1 MEKIKP
7 RIWLVS
13 EIYWPS
19 ETSTGFL
26 LGQLVSSLNSSF
38 EVVVV
43 TAKGERNQSR
53 IKNPSSNNRVREER
67 IITLPISSSK
77 SNFKRFLKGFFFSL
91 ISLVYVVLK
100 KNKKERVLVV
110 TNPVTNPLVFG
121 FLLGGK
127 TSLLCH
133 DLFPLNL
140 IGLDKR
146 ERFTYSIL
154 KNIYGAAYR
163 RFRKIISL
171 GDDMTAMI
179 TKNFKTKSITK
190 ITNWVTHSEKLS
202 SFIKTESSKRI
213 DILFAGNI
221 GKAQGLLEVIDF
233 LESCGL
239 TNVTLDIVGDGVYRN
254 DLLEQIECAKIKIRY
269 LGEKSRMEI
278 FEMFKVYNYGLVSLN
293 PAMFGLG
300 VPSKSYDIL
309 STGTPIL
316 YIGPPDTEVYKM
328 VLENSLGIVKN
339 INEHGSLSEVELK
352 ANYSPRAIIDYVYSN
367 HSLKYITKK
376 YIGVLS

>member
-43 TAKGERNQSR
+43 TSKGERNQSR
-53 IKNPSSNNRVREER
+53 IRNPSRDNRVREER
-67 IITLPISSSK
+67 IITLPVSPSK
-77 SNFKRFLKGFFFSL
+77 SNIKRFLKGFFFSL
-91 ISLVYVVLK
+91 ISVVYVALK
-100 KNKKERVLVV
+100 KNKKEKVLVV

-127 TSLLCH
+127 SILLCH

-140 IGLDKR
+140 IGLDKK
-146 ERFTYSIL
+146 ERFTSSLL
-154 KNIYGAAYR
+154 KNVYRAAYR
-163 RFRKIISL
+163 RFSKIISL
-171 GDDMTAMI
+171 GDDMSSMI
-179 TKNFKTKSITK
+179 TENFKTKSVIK
-190 ITNWVTHSEKLS
+190 ITNWVTHSEKIS
-202 SFIKTESSKRI
+202 SLAKTESSKRI

-221 GKAQGLLEVIDF
+221 GKAQGLIEVIDF
-233 LESCGL
+233 LESCCI
-239 TNVTLDIVGDGVYRN
+239 TNLTLDIVGDGACRK
-254 DLLEQIECAKIKIRY
+254 DLLEQIECANIKIRY
-269 LGEKSRMEI
+269 LGKKSRMEI
-278 FEMFKVYNYGLVSLN
+278 FEMFKDYNYGLVSLN
-293 PAMFGLG
+293 PYMFGLG

-339 INEHGSLSEVELK
+339 INEHGSLSEAELK
-352 ANYSPRAIIDYVYSN
+352 ANFSSRAIINYVVSY